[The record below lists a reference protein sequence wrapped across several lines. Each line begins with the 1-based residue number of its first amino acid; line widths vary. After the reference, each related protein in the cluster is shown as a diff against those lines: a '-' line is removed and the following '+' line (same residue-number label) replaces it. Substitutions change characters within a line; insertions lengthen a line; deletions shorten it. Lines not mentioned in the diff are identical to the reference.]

1 MFAITGIT
9 GQVGGHV
16 ARALLAAGQAVR
28 AVVRDEA
35 KGRTWA
41 ALGCDVAVAEMS
53 DAAAL
58 RAAFTGVQGVFVLL
72 PPHFDP
78 SPDFGES
85 RREIAALHAALGE
98 ARPAKVVCLSTTG
111 AQATQANLLNQLGLL
126 EASLRRLPMPVA
138 FLRAAWFIE
147 NSAWDIAPARNTGLM
162 PSYLQPTDRR
172 IPMVATEDVGRTA
185 AALLQ
190 EDWQGQRIVELE
202 GPTRVSPDDIAA
214 SLSRLLG
221 RDVRA
226 QPVPRAHWEDLFS
239 AQGMN
244 NPTPRAQM
252 LEGFNAGWLAFE
264 GGACESR
271 RGAVALDTV
280 LRALVKRS
288 SEA

>member
-1 MFAITGIT
+1 
-9 GQVGGHV
+9 
-16 ARALLAAGQAVR
+16 
-28 AVVRDEA
+28 
-35 KGRTWA
+35 
-41 ALGCDVAVAEMS
+41 
-53 DAAAL
+53 
-58 RAAFTGVQGVFVLL
+58 
-72 PPHFDP
+72 
-78 SPDFGES
+78 
-85 RREIAALHAALGE
+85 
-98 ARPAKVVCLSTTG
+98 
-111 AQATQANLLNQLGLL
+111 
-126 EASLRRLPMPVA
+126 MPVA

-147 NSAWDIAPARNTGLM
+147 NSAWDIAPARSTGLM

-202 GPTRVSPDDIAA
+202 GPTRVSPDDIAT

-226 QPVPRAHWEDLFS
+226 QPVPRAAWEHLFS

-252 LEGFNAGWLAFE
+252 LEGFNAGWLGFE

-280 LRALVKRS
+280 LRALVNRA